1 MVRRKSISRRSSRS
15 STSSMCSKSV
25 QEVDTRTHIHPSKI
39 FHSARVKS
47 GTRALQ
53 QIRELQKTT
62 KLVIPKASFSRLVRE
77 IVFDLFPRH
86 DNYRIQLKA
95 LEALQEATEMYMVQ
109 FFEDAVL
116 LTLHAKRVTLHLP
129 DMRLLRR
136 LRGRN
141 DIVNR

>member
-1 MVRRKSISRRSSRS
+1 MVRRKSISRSSRS

-25 QEVDTRTHIHPSKI
+25 QETHIHPSKI

>member
-1 MVRRKSISRRSSRS
+1 MAAARLLGTGENTVYELDHPDHQLHRCVPNQSKRHIYIHQKYSTVLESNRVPEHCSRS
-15 STSSMCSKSV
+15 ESYK
-25 QEVDTRTHIHPSKI
+25 
-39 FHSARVKS
+39 
-47 GTRALQ
+47 
-53 QIRELQKTT
+53 
-62 KLVIPKASFSRLVRE
+62 KLP
-77 IVFDLFPRH
+77 
-86 DNYRIQLKA
+86 NWIQLKA